1 MKTDPHP
8 PLQEAVTDRVI
19 TIYTTQ
25 RCGDCVVTKHALER
39 FAIPFEEVDIE
50 QDERAAA
57 LVMRLNDGRRSVPTL
72 VYNGDATSLS
82 NFSRAKLDA
91 FLRKHDLLAS

>member
-1 MKTDPHP
+1 M
-8 PLQEAVTDRVI
+8 DRAI
-19 TIYTTQ
+19 TIYTTR
-25 RCGDCVVTKHALER
+25 RCGDCVVAKHVLDGS
-39 FAIPFEEVDIE
+39 AIPYEEIDIE
-50 QDERAAA
+50 QDEGAAE

-72 VYNGDATSLS
+72 VFNGDATSLS